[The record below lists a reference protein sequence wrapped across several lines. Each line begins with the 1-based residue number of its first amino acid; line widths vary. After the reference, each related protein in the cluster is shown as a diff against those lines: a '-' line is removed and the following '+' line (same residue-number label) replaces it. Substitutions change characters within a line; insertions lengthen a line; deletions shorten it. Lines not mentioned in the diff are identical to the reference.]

1 MPRYLDN
8 VGKTPLVR
16 LPMADVAHAD
26 VFAKLEFA
34 NPTGSV
40 KDRAAQYII
49 EALLG
54 SGEID
59 RDTVLIES
67 SSGNFG
73 IALAAR
79 AATYGLRFICVVDPM
94 IASANLLLLNALGA
108 EVVQVTEPDQFG
120 GYLKTRLRRVQ
131 ELKRSF
137 ARSYWIDQYANP
149 LNAEAYAR
157 TLGAELC
164 DALPRIDYL
173 FAGVSSGGTI
183 TGISWRMK
191 ECFPTAK
198 VIAVDMEGSVIFN
211 RPSRKRYIPGIGS
224 SIVPAIL
231 SRAKID
237 DVVIVDEAETI
248 AGCHALVRE
257 HGIFAGGSSGSVF
270 AAISKFFRGRPA
282 GPRAVVATLFADRGD
297 RYIDTIYDPTW
308 AARFTA
314 RDSFDAASPTAQ
326 KGHLDALS

>member
-16 LPMADVAHAD
+16 LPMRDVAHAN
-26 VFAKLEFA
+26 VFAKLEFT
-34 NPTGSV
+34 NPSGSV

-49 EALLG
+49 EKLLRR
-54 SGEID
+54 GEID

-79 AATYGLRFICVVDPM
+79 AAVHGLRFVCVIDPM
-94 IASANLLLLNALGA
+94 IASANLRLLHALGA
-108 EVVQVTEPDQFG
+108 EVVEVTEPDQHG

-131 ELKRSF
+131 ELLRSF
-137 ARSYWIDQYANP
+137 DKAYWIDQYANP
-149 LNAEAYAR
+149 LNAEAYAH
-157 TLGAELC
+157 TLGSELC

-183 TGISWRMK
+183 TGLSWRLK

-211 RPSRKRYIPGIGS
+211 RPSRKRHIPGIGS

-231 SRAKID
+231 ARAHID

-248 AGCHALVRE
+248 AGCYALVRE
-257 HGIFAGGSSGSVF
+257 HGIFAGGSSGSVT
-270 AAISKFFRGRPA
+270 AAIRKYFRNRAIAPG
-282 GPRAVVATLFADRGD
+282 AVVTTLFADRGD
-297 RYIDTIYDPTW
+297 RYVDTIYDPAW
-308 AARFTA
+308 AERFVSHETQ
-314 RDSFDAASPTAQ
+314 PQAQ
-326 KGHLDALS
+326 RGQLDALSK